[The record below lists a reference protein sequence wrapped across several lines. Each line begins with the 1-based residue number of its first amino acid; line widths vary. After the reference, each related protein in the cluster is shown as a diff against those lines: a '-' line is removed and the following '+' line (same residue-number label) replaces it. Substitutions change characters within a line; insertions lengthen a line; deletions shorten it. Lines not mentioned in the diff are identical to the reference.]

1 MSTPR
6 PILSVHGEDADV
18 EVPGL
23 LTIRASFLSEGLFD
37 PEAGGLPDEEDLY
50 DIEVTHARDELLE
63 PITFPRLMPATSRRF
78 PEEDDFDALEEL
90 TADLPI
96 ERFLLVL
103 AWELAHA
110 HPTNWEN
117 VCRQAKGWDA
127 WTLEDAMNRIPA
139 EWTPVQLL
147 PDED

>member
-1 MSTPR
+1 MSIPR

-23 LTIRASFLSEGLFD
+23 LMARASFLSEGLFD
-37 PEAGGLPDEEDLY
+37 TEAGGDPDEEDLY
-50 DIEVTHARDELLE
+50 EIEVTHARDALLE
-63 PITFPRLMPATSRRF
+63 PLTFPRLMPSTSRAF
-78 PEEDDFDALEEL
+78 PDEEDDLDALPEN
-90 TADLPI
+90 LPI

-103 AWELAHA
+103 AWELANA

-117 VCRQAKGWDA
+117 VCAQARGWDT
-127 WTLEDAMNRIPA
+127 WMLEDALNRIPT
-139 EWTPVQLL
+139 EWTPVPLI